1 MHLDPPRFRLESGLA
16 LWLSLDWQTEKE
28 VILLNFQGW
37 VIGTLEGSIA
47 ISRNICSRESKA
59 ACKKPDY
66 PEIAK
71 LWLTDGE
78 VAWRDTQPTLRCPRY
93 LSPYKWRNHLGHF
106 SPSRCHEKYQGIK
119 PEPRFKTYGP
129 SWASQSPPSIWATH
143 IWGIKLCGAE
153 ISHPSPMCPTWNPNP

>member
-1 MHLDPPRFRLESGLA
+1 MHLDPPGFRLESGLA

-78 VAWRDTQPTLRCPRY
+78 VAWRDTQPTQM
-93 LSPYKWRNHLGHF
+93 SQTSQSIQVK
-106 SPSRCHEKYQGIK
+106 K
-119 PEPRFKTYGP
+119 P
-129 SWASQSPPSIWATH
+129 SWTFQPQQMPWKVPRNQTRTKVQDIWPQLSIPITSIHLSHPHMRYQTLWSRDKPSITNVPYL
-143 IWGIKLCGAE
+143 K
-153 ISHPSPMCPTWNPNP
+153 P